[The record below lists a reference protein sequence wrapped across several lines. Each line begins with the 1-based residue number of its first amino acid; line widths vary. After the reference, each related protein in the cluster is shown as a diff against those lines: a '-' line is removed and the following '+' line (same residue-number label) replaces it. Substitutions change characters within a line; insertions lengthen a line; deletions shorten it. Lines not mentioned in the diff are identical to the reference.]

1 MLPLKAILLSILA
14 FPAHRAFCL
23 TLSPAPTP
31 IAPEAGVP
39 TETPIAGNY
48 TGHFRPQV
56 HFSPPVGFMNDPN
69 GLFRDASGIY
79 HLYYQYNP
87 TAIVAGNQH
96 WGHATS
102 TDLYH
107 WTNQPIALFPHLNV
121 TGIFTGSIVI
131 DVNNTSGFF
140 PNQTNGVI
148 AIYTGD
154 GSDDENQRLAFST
167 DGGFTFEQFS
177 GNPVLAIGSRAF
189 RDPKVIWH
197 KETQM
202 WVMSVAFANDRA
214 IGFFTSPNLRNWT
227 HVSSFTFHVIGDV
240 YECPNMLPV
249 PLLEEDGSVHETVD
263 LLWISINPGAPLGG
277 SISQYFPGHFNGTHF
292 TAVDEEIRLA
302 DFGKDNYA
310 TQFWYGVDGDP
321 LEGGALSIAWA
332 SNAQYANDVPTGPS
346 EGWRSSM
353 SLPRRNFLKN
363 DTEIGWTLVS
373 TLFDLRPAT
382 GAELASNNSLG
393 NGMLVAQGG
402 VNESNANTGTFM
414 IAVNITN
421 LNGALGSDAAITF
434 IISSSSSGESLK
446 AQQKL
451 SGNHSLI
458 LDRSNTRA
466 FTNSGFNPQVET
478 ELAFTEEWDVVMT
491 IDRSVWEVFVLGG
504 KRSATLLYFPEG
516 ILDRVE
522 VATEGLGEQTQV
534 SVRINE
540 LSSTW
545 PVATTA

>member
-1 MLPLKAILLSILA
+1 MFPLRFFLFSLLALPTHGVVYQA
-14 FPAHRAFCL
+14 
-23 TLSPAPTP
+23 PAPT
-31 IAPEAGVP
+31 AAVHEAAVP
-39 TETPIAGNY
+39 TGTPIAGNY
-48 TGHFRPQV
+48 TGHFRPQI

-69 GLFRDASGIY
+69 GLFRDASGTY

-87 TAIVAGNQH
+87 TAVVAGNQH

-140 PNQTNGVI
+140 PNQTNGVV

-167 DGGFTFEQFS
+167 DDGFTFEQFS

-189 RDPKVIWH
+189 RDPKVIRH
-197 KETQM
+197 KETRM

-214 IGFFTSPNLRNWT
+214 IGFFTSPNLRDWT
-227 HVSSFTFHVIGDV
+227 HASSFTFHVIGDV

-332 SNAQYANDVPTGPS
+332 SNAQYANDVPTGP

-363 DTEIGWTLVS
+363 DADIGWTLVS
-373 TLFDLRPAT
+373 NPFDLGPVI
-382 GAELASNNSLG
+382 GAELASNDSLA
-393 NGMLVAQGG
+393 NGILVAQGG
-402 VNESNANTGTFM
+402 VNESDANTGTFV

-421 LNGALGSDAAITF
+421 INSSTLRDDAAVTF
-434 IISSSSSGESLK
+434 TISSSSSGETLK
-446 AQQKL
+446 ARQNL
-451 SGNHSLI
+451 SGNHSLV

-466 FTNSGFNPQVET
+466 FTNSGFNPRIET
-478 ELAFTEEWDVVMT
+478 ELVFSDEWDMVMT

-522 VATEGLGEQTQV
+522 VATEGLDGQTQV

-540 LSSTW
+540 LNGTWRVEST
-545 PVATTA
+545 A

>member
-1 MLPLKAILLSILA
+1 MFPLRFFFLFSLLALPTHGVVYQ
-14 FPAHRAFCL
+14 P
-23 TLSPAPTP
+23 PAPT
-31 IAPEAGVP
+31 AAVHEAAVP
-39 TETPIAGNY
+39 TGTPIVGNY

-69 GLFRDASGIY
+69 GLFRDASGTY

-87 TAIVAGNQH
+87 TAVVAGNQH

-121 TGIFTGSIVI
+121 TGIFTGSIVV

-140 PNQTNGVI
+140 PNQTNGVV

-177 GNPVLAIGSRAF
+177 GNPVLPIGSRAF

-197 KETQM
+197 KETRM

-214 IGFFTSPNLRNWT
+214 IGFFTSPNLRDWT
-227 HVSSFTFHVIGDV
+227 HASSFTFHVIGDV

-332 SNAQYANDVPTGPS
+332 SNAQYANDVPTGP

-363 DTEIGWTLVS
+363 DADIGWTLVS
-373 TLFDLRPAT
+373 NPFDLGPAI
-382 GAELASNNSLG
+382 GAELASNDSLA
-393 NGMLVAQGG
+393 NGILVAQGG
-402 VNESNANTGTFM
+402 ANESNANTGTFV

-421 LNGALGSDAAITF
+421 INSSTLRDDAAVTF
-434 IISSSSSGESLK
+434 TISSSSSGETLK
-446 AQQKL
+446 ARQNL
-451 SGNHSLI
+451 SGNHSLV

-466 FTNSGFNPQVET
+466 FTNSGFNPRIET
-478 ELAFTEEWDVVMT
+478 ELVFSEEWDMVMT

-522 VATEGLGEQTQV
+522 VATEGLDGQTQV

-540 LSSTW
+540 LNGTWRVAST
-545 PVATTA
+545 A

>member
-1 MLPLKAILLSILA
+1 M
-14 FPAHRAFCL
+14 
-23 TLSPAPTP
+23 
-31 IAPEAGVP
+31 V
-39 TETPIAGNY
+39 
-48 TGHFRPQV
+48 
-56 HFSPPVGFMNDPN
+56 
-69 GLFRDASGIY
+69 
-79 HLYYQYNP
+79 
-87 TAIVAGNQH
+87 
-96 WGHATS
+96 
-102 TDLYH
+102 
-107 WTNQPIALFPHLNV
+107 
-121 TGIFTGSIVI
+121 
-131 DVNNTSGFF
+131 
-140 PNQTNGVI
+140 
-148 AIYTGD
+148 AIYTAD

-321 LEGGALSIAWA
+321 LERGALSIAWA

-363 DTEIGWTLVS
+363 DTDVGWTLVS
-373 TLFDLRPAT
+373 YPFDLGPAI
-382 GAELASNNSLG
+382 GEELGSSDSLG
-393 NGMLVAQGG
+393 NGALVAQGDTS
-402 VNESNANTGTFM
+402 ESSANTGTF
-414 IAVNITN
+414 IISVNITN
-421 LNGALGSDAAITF
+421 LDSSALGDDAAITF
-434 IISSSSSGESLK
+434 TISSSSSGESLK

-451 SGNHSLI
+451 SGNHTLV

-478 ELAFTEEWDVVMT
+478 ELVFAEEWDMVMT

-522 VATEGLGEQTQV
+522 VATEGLDEQTQV

-540 LSSTW
+540 LRSTW
-545 PVATTA
+545 PVVGTA